1 MSLFW
6 WIILSNIFIS
16 LISFIGVLVLVFKDW
31 LLKKILLWLVAF
43 SAGSLIAGAFFH
55 MIPEAIDNL
64 GNNSAVY
71 FWIIAGFSIFFLLEQ
86 FIHWHHCHNLE
97 CQHEEYTKPVAYLIL
112 VADALH
118 NFIDGLAI
126 AGAFIVDIRIG
137 IITLIVIAT
146 HEIPQEL
153 GDFGVFIHSG
163 WKKSR
168 ALLFN
173 FISGLTA
180 VLGGLVAY
188 FVAQSFNVAFLLPLA
203 AGSFIYI
210 AASDLIPEVK
220 YQVKLKANIAHF
232 IAFILGIILI
242 WAVGLLEK

>member
-1 MSLFW
+1 M
-6 WIILSNIFIS
+6 SNIFIS

-173 FISGLTA
+173 FI
-180 VLGGLVAY
+180 Y
-188 FVAQSFNVAFLLPLA
+188 LP
-203 AGSFIYI
+203 
-210 AASDLIPEVK
+210 
-220 YQVKLKANIAHF
+220 
-232 IAFILGIILI
+232 
-242 WAVGLLEK
+242 